1 MTAKKMKP
9 VRVLNIWE
17 AEELYVACDPDMS
30 VEKVVSGLE
39 SLDPQFILDEANMDG
54 IFTPPLVLTLCD
66 DPYRVPG
73 FFRWVP
79 SNYVG
84 EFSYYLRRSGGPG
97 RGAFFVRFFDV
108 GEAREL
114 W

>member
-9 VRVLNIWE
+9 IRVLNIWE

-30 VEKVVSGLE
+30 VEEVMAGLE
-39 SLDPQFILDEANMDG
+39 SLDPQFVLDEANMGG
-54 IFTPPLVLTLCD
+54 IFTPPLIITPCD
-66 DPYRVPG
+66 DPYRAPH

-79 SNYVG
+79 SNYG
-84 EFSYYLRRSGGPG
+84 EFSYYLRWASGPG
-97 RGAFFVRFFDV
+97 RGAFFVRFFEV